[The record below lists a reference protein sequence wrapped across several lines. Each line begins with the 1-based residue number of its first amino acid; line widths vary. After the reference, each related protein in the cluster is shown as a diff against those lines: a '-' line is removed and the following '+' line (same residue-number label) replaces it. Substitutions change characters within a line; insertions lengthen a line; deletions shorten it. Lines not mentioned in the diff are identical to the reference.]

1 MEAARSRPQTPLP
14 PLHFL
19 RALKELRSLL
29 SELSS
34 LTHADQLWG
43 IRTLRSQ
50 LGFTFQRPSSLVEP
64 LNQVDL
70 AACLLDAICEA
81 AEAGWG
87 GLREQAAFPGPSLGA
102 DRSAARIYEL
112 TADISDAVGVWRRAG
127 SPGAS
132 EPGAESGSFTHP
144 DGTRPQV

>member
-1 MEAARSRPQTPLP
+1 MEAARSHPQTPLP

-43 IRTLRSQ
+43 IQTLRSQ
-50 LGFTFQRPSSLVEP
+50 LSFAFQTPSSLVEP

-70 AACLLDAICEA
+70 AACWLDAICEA

-87 GLREQAAFPGPSLGA
+87 GLRGQAAFPGPSRGA
-102 DRSAARIYEL
+102 DRSAARLYEL

-127 SPGAS
+127 SSSAPLNQAPNP
-132 EPGAESGSFTHP
+132 EALPT
-144 DGTRPQV
+144 

>member
-1 MEAARSRPQTPLP
+1 MEAARSHPQTPLP

-34 LTHADQLWG
+34 LTYADQLWG
-43 IRTLRSQ
+43 IQTLRSQ
-50 LGFTFQRPSSLVEP
+50 LGFAFQRPSSLVEP

-81 AEAGWG
+81 AEVGWG
-87 GLREQAAFPGPSLGA
+87 GLREQAEVAFPIPSLGA

-112 TADISDAVGVWRRAG
+112 TADISDAVGLWRQAG
-127 SPGAS
+127 SS
-132 EPGAESGSFTHP
+132 
-144 DGTRPQV
+144 RRL